1 MGSQAKNLW
10 HSTVV
15 KWGLR
20 NYSLADNINFR
31 MSSLHISI
39 AAEPV
44 FNLFGLP
51 ITNSIATSWVL
62 SALII
67 LLCVKIGTSLKLKGK
82 LTRLQMFFEFMLE
95 GLYGIVESITG
106 SAKAKIIFP
115 LVATFFIFI
124 VPSNWSGLLP
134 GAGSIGFNG
143 ILHGKEVFIPILRGP
158 TADINTTL
166 ALAIIA
172 MVMVQVYGFRYQGIR
187 YLKKF
192 FNFSNPINA
201 FVGILE
207 LVSEFSKIISFTFRL
222 FGNIFAGEVLI
233 TVMTF
238 LVPVIAPM
246 PFYALEIFVGVIQ
259 GLVFMMLATVFINM
273 ATLGHG
279 DEH

>member
-1 MGSQAKNLW
+1 
-10 HSTVV
+10 
-15 KWGLR
+15 
-20 NYSLADNINFR
+20 

-44 FNLFGLP
+44 FYLLGIP
-51 ITNSIATSWVL
+51 VTNSIATSWVI

-67 LLCVKIGTSLKLKGK
+67 LLCVKVGTSLKQSGK
-82 LTRLQMFFEFMLE
+82 LTRLQMFFEFLLE

-106 SAKAKIIFP
+106 STKAKLIFP
-115 LVATFFIFI
+115 LVVSFFIFI

-143 ILHGKEVFIPILRGP
+143 VLHGKEVFIPILRGP

-172 MVMVQVYGFRYQGIR
+172 MVMVQVYGFRFQGLH

-238 LVPVIAPM
+238 LVPAIAPM
-246 PFYALEIFVGVIQ
+246 PFYALEIFVGIIQ

>member
-1 MGSQAKNLW
+1 
-10 HSTVV
+10 
-15 KWGLR
+15 
-20 NYSLADNINFR
+20 

-51 ITNSIATSWVL
+51 ITNSILTSLGVSLLIVL
-62 SALII
+62 LGVS
-67 LLCVKIGTSLKLKGK
+67 VGQSLKLKGK
-82 LTRLQMFFEFMLE
+82 LTRTQMFFEFMLE
-95 GLYGIVESITG
+95 GLYSIVESITG
-106 SAKAKIIFP
+106 SAKAKLFFP
-115 LVATFFIFI
+115 LVVTFFLYI

-143 ILHGKEVFIPILRGP
+143 IFHGKEVFIPILRGP
-158 TADINTTL
+158 TADLNTTL
-166 ALAIIA
+166 ALALIA
-172 MVMVQVYGFRYQGIR
+172 MVMVQFYGFKFQGWH

-207 LVSEFSKIISFTFRL
+207 LISDLSKVISFAFRL

-233 TVMTF
+233 SVISF
-238 LVPVIAPM
+238 LLPAIAPI
-246 PFYALEIFVGVIQ
+246 PFYGLELFVGVIQ
-259 GLVFMMLATVFINM
+259 GLVFMMLATVFMNM

>member
-1 MGSQAKNLW
+1 LPAI
-10 HSTVV
+10 
-15 KWGLR
+15 
-20 NYSLADNINFR
+20 INTR

-39 AAEPV
+39 SAEPV
-44 FNLFGLP
+44 FHLLGIP
-51 ITNSIATSWVL
+51 ITNSLATSYVL
-62 SALII
+62 TAL
-67 LLCVKIGTSLKLKGK
+67 LLGLIYLGTRKLKLKGTF
-82 LTRLQMFFEFMLE
+82 TRVQMFFEFLVE
-95 GLYGIVESITG
+95 GLYGIVESIAGTT
-106 SAKAKIIFP
+106 KARLFFP
-115 LVATFFIFI
+115 LVMTFFIFI

-143 ILHGKEVFIPILRGP
+143 LFHGKEVFIPILRGP

-166 ALAIIA
+166 ALALIA
-172 MVMVQVYGFRYQGIR
+172 MGMVQVYGFKFQGIK

-192 FNFSNPINA
+192 FNFSNPING

-207 LVSEFSKIISFTFRL
+207 LVSEFSKVISFTFRL

-233 TVMTF
+233 SVMTF

-259 GLVFMMLATVFINM
+259 GLVFLMLATVFMNM

-279 DEH
+279 ADEHS

>member
-1 MGSQAKNLW
+1 
-10 HSTVV
+10 
-15 KWGLR
+15 
-20 NYSLADNINFR
+20 

-39 AAEPV
+39 SAEPL
-44 FNLFGLP
+44 FELFGVP
-51 ITNSIATSWVL
+51 ITNSIATSWAITL
-62 SALII
+62 LILIPII
-67 LLCVKIGTSLKLKGK
+67 LASGSFKLKGK
-82 LTRLQMFFEFMLE
+82 LKGGQLFLEILIE
-95 GLYGIVESITG
+95 GLYNLVESIAG
-106 SAKAKIIFP
+106 SNKARVFFP
-115 LVATFFIFI
+115 LVATFFIYI
-124 VPSNWSGLLP
+124 VPANWSGLLP

-172 MVMVQVYGFRYQGIR
+172 MVMVQVYGFRYQGLA

-207 LVSEFSKIISFTFRL
+207 LVSEFSKVISFTFRL

-238 LVPVIAPM
+238 LIPVIAPM
-246 PFYALEIFVGVIQ
+246 PFYALELFVGVIQ
-259 GLVFMMLATVFINM
+259 GLVFMMLTTVFMNM
-273 ATLGHG
+273 ATLSH
-279 DEH
+279 DSDAH